1 MPDLWFG
8 VMAPAGL
15 PRPVVDRLN
24 TEVRRIANTPEYKA
38 QMEGLGFTITNGR
51 TPQDFL
57 NTIKADNE
65 VFRKIVTA
73 AKIQPE

>member
-1 MPDLWFG
+1 
-8 VMAPAGL
+8 
-15 PRPVVDRLN
+15 
-24 TEVRRIANTPEYKA
+24 
-38 QMEGLGFTITNGR
+38 LGFTITNGR

-57 NTIKADNE
+57 NTIKSDNE